1 MNLRINHSIHS
12 LVIFLAAG
20 VAYSCSNSHGEKADA
35 KKPAEAPVTEVIAL
49 QKGMLSSSLQI
60 PGELIAFQQVDIYAK
75 VSSFVRK
82 LHVDVGSEV
91 KEGEL
96 LVSLEA
102 PEMNSQ
108 LAAAESRL
116 KSQEALYTASKAN
129 YDRLVA
135 TSKTPGTI
143 SQNDLDQALA
153 RTSSDQAQL
162 EAARAAHREIS
173 TVQNYLTIRAPFSG
187 VISARNANTG
197 GYVGP
202 SGKGSEFPLFTL
214 QQQKKLRLVV
224 SVPEAYV
231 NYLKQ
236 NDAVKFTVKAF
247 PGKPFTAKVERLAG
261 ALDNRLRAQRTE
273 MDVDNNDKQLL
284 PGMIA
289 EVNIPLSTKDSTFV
303 VPKSAVVNSTTGIF
317 VVRVTDGKAER
328 ISVQTGRTADG
339 KMEIYGNLNAGDTLV
354 KSANEE
360 IREGSELTNLKK
372 AEASAATSEQKEKK

>member
-1 MNLRINHSIHS
+1 MNLRVNHSIHS
-12 LVIFLAAG
+12 LLILLAAG
-20 VAYSCSNSHGEKADA
+20 IGYSCSNSHGEQAED
-35 KKPAEAPVTEVIAL
+35 KKPAEAPAIEVISL
-49 QKGMLSSSLQI
+49 QKGKLASSLQM

-91 KEGEL
+91 KEGQI
-96 LVSLEA
+96 LVTLEA
-102 PEMNSQ
+102 PEINSQ

-162 EAARAAHREIS
+162 EAARAAHREVS
-173 TVQNYLTIRAPFSG
+173 NVQNYLVIRAPFNG
-187 VISARNANTG
+187 VISTRNVNPGA
-197 GYVGP
+197 YVGP

-214 QQQKKLRLVV
+214 QEQKKLRLVV

-247 PGKPFTAKVERLAG
+247 PGKPFTAQVRRLAG
-261 ALDNRLRAQRTE
+261 ALDSRLRAQRTE
-273 MDVDNNDKQLL
+273 MDVANNAKELL

-289 EVNIPLSTKDSTFV
+289 EVSIPLSTQDSTFV
-303 VPKSAVVNSTTGIF
+303 VPKSAIVNSTTGIF
-317 VVRVTDGKAER
+317 VIRVSDGKAEWVA
-328 ISVQTGRTADG
+328 VQTGRNVNG
-339 KMEIYGNLNAGDTLV
+339 NVEVYGNLTPGDALV

-360 IREGSELTNLKK
+360 IREGAELANVKK
-372 AEASAATSEQKEKK
+372 AAAPAPEQKEKK